1 VQDVIFQQKFS
12 TFEKSENWKRKEKK
26 GGKKRRK
33 KLGQGINSR

>member
-26 GGKKRRK
+26 GRK
-33 KLGQGINSR
+33 KTKKKAGAGYKQ